1 MHDIDKADQEN
12 QVFKNSTR
20 STIDW
25 WKGLNHN
32 WKKNLLANL
41 DFNRKFKEDYD
52 AVDSLVSQKGLY
64 NAYYFQFNR
73 GIRNRLN
80 EFIVTEE
87 ALTEILSL
95 KCLVLRSHGL
105 KSASPL
111 NKFLNIQ
118 ILNML
123 QFQDEELFIQVPKME
138 MLKVLRLGQMSSLKG
153 ISNWTSLEK
162 ICYYQSPNTVGQEEL
177 RLCKNLKDIRT
188 NIPRGH
194 YVELGPDFFNIEG
207 VMELK

>member
-41 DFNRKFKEDYD
+41 DFNRKFKVDYD

-73 GIRNRLN
+73 GIRNR
-80 EFIVTEE
+80 
-87 ALTEILSL
+87 
-95 KCLVLRSHGL
+95 
-105 KSASPL
+105 L

-162 ICYYQSPNTVGQEEL
+162 ICYYQSPNTVGREEL

-194 YVELGPDFFNIEG
+194 YVELDPVFFNIEG
-207 VMELK
+207 VMESK